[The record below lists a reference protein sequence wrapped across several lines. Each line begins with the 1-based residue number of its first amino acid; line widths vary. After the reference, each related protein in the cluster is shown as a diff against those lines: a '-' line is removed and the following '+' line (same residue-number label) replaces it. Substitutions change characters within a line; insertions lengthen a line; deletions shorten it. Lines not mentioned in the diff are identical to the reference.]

1 MMRNS
6 MLGAGVAA
14 LLLIAAP
21 LAAQE
26 AQGEVAAESF
36 ARAQA
41 AGIPL
46 SLLESKLAEGR
57 AKGVATATIEAAI
70 ERRTEALIAASGVFA
85 AAGVENAGEAD
96 FSVAADALEGGVS
109 AEVLQTIS
117 ATAPAE
123 RRAVAIAALT
133 HLVAEGQLP
142 EDALIRVETALQA
155 GPEALANLAAEVG
168 AGASAGA
175 DAPGLGVGAAAGAD
189 VNAGVDAGGPPV
201 ELPVG
206 RP

>member
-6 MLGAGVAA
+6 MFGAGAAA
-14 LLLIAAP
+14 LLLVAAP

-36 ARAQA
+36 ARAEA
-41 AGIPL
+41 AGVPL
-46 SLLESKLAEGR
+46 SLLESKVAEGR
-57 AKGVATATIEAAI
+57 AKGVAMATIEAAI
-70 ERRTEALIAASGVFA
+70 ERRTEALIAASDA
-85 AAGVENAGEAD
+85 LAEAGVEGASEAD
-96 FSVAADALEGGVS
+96 LSVAADALEGGVS

-117 ATAPAE
+117 TTAPTE

-133 HLVAEGQLP
+133 YLVAEGEVP
-142 EDALIRVETALQA
+142 EEALIRVETALQA

-168 AGASAGA
+168 VGA
-175 DAPGLGVGAAAGAD
+175 DAPGLGVGAEAGAD
-189 VNAGVDAGGPPV
+189 GNAGVDAGGPPV